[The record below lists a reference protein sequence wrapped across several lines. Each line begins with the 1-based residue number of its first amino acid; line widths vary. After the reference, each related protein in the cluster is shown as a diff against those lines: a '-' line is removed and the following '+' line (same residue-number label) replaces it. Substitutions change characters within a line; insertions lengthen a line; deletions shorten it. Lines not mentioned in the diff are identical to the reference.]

1 MPKIVMAHNVVILKL
16 GTDQVKFI
24 TAGAQARE
32 TDFISNDMKE
42 QVIAKTPLAG
52 AGETVEVM
60 FKVPNVAG
68 VSPRLSA
75 LPPVIT
81 SRNEGEFRGQIGQ
94 SLVVSR

>member
-52 AGETVEVM
+52 AGETVEVT

-68 VSPRLSA
+68 EYPFICTFPGHYQA
-75 LPPVIT
+75 
-81 SRNEGEFRGQIGQ
+81 GMRG
-94 SLVVSR
+94 SFAVK